1 MKTQTETHQNSTKT
15 SRGRT
20 LLLLAMG
27 ASVIFVSA
35 VSASKARAD
44 WYVGAAVSQAYV
56 NESGLDEND
65 TGGKLFGGYR
75 FNDYIAA
82 EAEVY
87 DFGDQSDSVNSFSVN
102 GGGIALVGSVPVND
116 SFRVFAKGGIH
127 SWNLDVSGPIA
138 TQFQDT
144 SDTDP
149 YYGVGVDY
157 SINNRWAIRGEY
169 TRYEVNDFDVDVA
182 SVGVVLSF

>member
-1 MKTQTETHQNSTKT
+1 MKTKTETNQNAKR
-15 SRGRT
+15 SRGKS

-27 ASVIFVSA
+27 ASVIFVAA

-65 TGGKLFGGYR
+65 TGGKIFGGYR

-82 EAEVY
+82 EAEFY

-102 GGGIALVGSVPVND
+102 GGGVALVGSVPLTD
-116 SFRVFAKGGIH
+116 SFKVFAKGGVH
-127 SWNLDVSGPIA
+127 SWSLDVSGPIA
-138 TQFQDT
+138 AQFSDT

-149 YYGVGVDY
+149 YYGVGADY
-157 SINNRWAIRGEY
+157 AINDRWAIRGEY
-169 TRYEVNDFDVDVA
+169 TRYEVDNFDVDVA